1 MLRLAFAL
9 PWAVIVAGCGQ
20 KGPLY
25 HPPEPD
31 VEPGEERGDEKG
43 EEKEDDKTSV
53 APPAPARA
61 SHSAP
66 RRSLP
71 FAIPVRFSVRP
82 DASIEHLY
90 GFAAIPTKPEIARDI
105 PPIGCPGDWDCREIA
120 LRNSF
125 SGR

>member
-31 VEPGEERGDEKG
+31 VEPGEEPDVEPDVEPGEERGDEKG

-53 APPAPARA
+53 APPAPGSRLA
-61 SHSAP
+61 
-66 RRSLP
+66 
-71 FAIPVRFSVRP
+71 
-82 DASIEHLY
+82 
-90 GFAAIPTKPEIARDI
+90 
-105 PPIGCPGDWDCREIA
+105 
-120 LRNSF
+120 
-125 SGR
+125 

>member
-31 VEPGEERGDEKG
+31 EERGDEKG

-53 APPAPARA
+53 APPAPGSRLA
-61 SHSAP
+61 
-66 RRSLP
+66 
-71 FAIPVRFSVRP
+71 
-82 DASIEHLY
+82 
-90 GFAAIPTKPEIARDI
+90 
-105 PPIGCPGDWDCREIA
+105 
-120 LRNSF
+120 
-125 SGR
+125 

>member
-1 MLRLAFAL
+1 MAKSGTALRRAPMDVYTPAMRQAPPSSRSSRPGLFERLRLAFAL

-53 APPAPARA
+53 APPAPGSRLA
-61 SHSAP
+61 
-66 RRSLP
+66 
-71 FAIPVRFSVRP
+71 
-82 DASIEHLY
+82 
-90 GFAAIPTKPEIARDI
+90 
-105 PPIGCPGDWDCREIA
+105 
-120 LRNSF
+120 
-125 SGR
+125 